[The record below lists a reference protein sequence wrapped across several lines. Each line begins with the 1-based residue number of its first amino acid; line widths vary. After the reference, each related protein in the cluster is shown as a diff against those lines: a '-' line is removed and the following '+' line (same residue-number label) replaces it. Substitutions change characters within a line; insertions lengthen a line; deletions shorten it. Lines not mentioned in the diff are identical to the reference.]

1 MTRSP
6 LVALSLV
13 AIALLAA
20 DAAAQTL
27 YRYVD
32 ANGRVVYSDQPPPP
46 SVKDAQMRQLPENV
60 IETDPRPLQARQAAE
75 HFPVTLYTF
84 DCDICRE
91 AQALLVKRGIPFQTV
106 IVTDEA
112 GAAKLKALTGKQSA
126 PVLTIGDKEI
136 MQGYNEQRWQAML
149 DEAGYPRSMP
159 TLPHVPARAG
169 APAQKVASDS
179 AAGPQ
184 KPVADPKAATAPK
197 TSSDAAAAPDNDAP
211 TSGPGTGY
219 PK

>member
-6 LVALSLV
+6 LAALSL
-13 AIALLAA
+13 AALAVLAA

-46 SVKDAQMRQLPENV
+46 SVKDAQTRELPENV

-84 DCDICRE
+84 DCDVCRE

-106 IVTDEA
+106 IVSEEA
-112 GAAKLKALTGKQSA
+112 GAARLKALTGKQSA

-149 DEAGYPRSMP
+149 DEAGYPRSVP
-159 TLPHVPARAG
+159 TLPHVPPRTAST
-169 APAQKVASDS
+169 APQTASDKTTV
-179 AAGPQ
+179 PQ
-184 KPVADPKAATAPK
+184 
-197 TSSDAAAAPDNDAP
+197 DAP
-211 TSGPGTGY
+211 PTGPGTGY